1 MDDSSSIVAPKNS
14 LPLSPDFK
22 QFFLESERVEFA
34 FTALEKRF
42 ANVQDLIHQANNR
55 MTGKLE
61 ELDFVSR
68 YLSAILNHMSQGII
82 FLDSNGI
89 VTTYNTAAVNLL
101 KIPENDLLFHP
112 LIDFFEDRFFGFSLS
127 EALHKKECPTVSSLS
142 WKQNDQVLE
151 IEVEAAF
158 VPLHPFSMVATSV
171 SSAPS
176 QNFGLLL
183 LLRDMT
189 QIRRLQENAFHNER
203 LKELGELAAHLA
215 HEIRNPL
222 GGIKGFANLLK
233 QELKD
238 RIDLQQMA
246 TNIIQGS
253 DELNRFVTQILHYSR
268 PFQVHFE
275 RINMID
281 LINELGQLIQADP
294 MWTSKHEL
302 RILSQ
307 QEKVW
312 VSIDPHLFRS
322 ALLNLFVNAC
332 QAMPEGGCLSV
343 EIVVDLSFLTIR
355 ICDTGYGIPTE
366 ILPKIFSP
374 FFTTK
379 KEGTGLGLS
388 EVQKVVQAHQ
398 GWIQVESEPG
408 KGSKFILKIPLKME

>member
-1 MDDSSSIVAPKNS
+1 MDDSSSIDAPKNS
-14 LPLSPDFK
+14 QPIDSAFK

-34 FTALEKRF
+34 FCALEKRF
-42 ANVQDLIHQANNR
+42 ANVQNLIVQANNR

-61 ELDFVSR
+61 ELDFTSR
-68 YLSAILNHMSQGII
+68 YLSSILNHMSQGII

-89 VTTYNTAAVNLL
+89 VTTYNTAAFRLL
-101 KIPENDLLFHP
+101 KIPERDLLFHP
-112 LIDFFEDRFFGFSLS
+112 VKDFFEDRFFGFSLS
-127 EALHKKECPTVSSLS
+127 EALRQKECPTSTSLS
-142 WKQNDQVLE
+142 WKQNDYTLE

-158 VPLHPFSMVATSV
+158 VPLHPFSMVASPA
-171 SSAPS
+171 SLQPS

-183 LLRDMT
+183 LLRDVT
-189 QIRRLQENAFHNER
+189 PIRRLQENAFHNER

-233 QELKD
+233 QELSD
-238 RIDLQQMA
+238 RVDLQQMA
-246 TNIIQGS
+246 ANIIQGS
-253 DELNRFVTQILHYSR
+253 DDLNRFVTQILHYSR
-268 PFQVHFE
+268 PFQVHVE
-275 RINMID
+275 MINIVD
-281 LINELGQLIQADP
+281 LMNELGQLIQVDP
-294 MWTSKHEL
+294 MWTAKHEL
-302 RILSQ
+302 CIVSGQ
-307 QEKVW
+307 KDIW

-343 EIVVDLSFLTIR
+343 EILTDLSFLTIR
-355 ICDTGYGIPTE
+355 ICDTGYGIPVE

-398 GWIQVESEPG
+398 GWIQVQSEPG
-408 KGSKFILKIPLKME
+408 NGSKFIIKIPLKMG